1 MDKAPDSGRRG
12 QEKRTFSIERHMRR
26 ADGLGPAM
34 GLGALTE
41 VGELGTLVADIRA
54 LREEVRALREQM
66 DARDR
71 EAPGPAPVEPQ
82 AEPTPEPA
90 PEPAHHHGMA
100 HDDEEAQLLRIEVAR
115 MVRSL
120 ATAKR
125 EIAEIKHPMAQAD
138 DDRMVRAASE
148 LDAIVAATER
158 ATNSIMDAAEAITGH
173 CDAMLTEV
181 GDTDL
186 LSPRLHDMSNQ
197 AALIFEACNFQDIT
211 GQRITKVVKTLEFIE
226 DRIRAIVE
234 EWGRDAF
241 LDLPLPQD
249 DASADE
255 ESRLLN
261 GPQLENQG
269 LSQDDIDSL
278 FG

>member
-1 MDKAPDSGRRG
+1 MGEAPGNGRRG
-12 QEKRTFSIERHMRR
+12 PEKRMFSIERHMRR
-26 ADGLGPAM
+26 ADGMTSAM
-34 GLGALTE
+34 GVGALAE
-41 VGELGTLVADIRA
+41 AGELGELIADIRA
-54 LREEVRALREQM
+54 MRADMRDLRERL
-66 DARDR
+66 DAF
-71 EAPGPAPVEPQ
+71 EAAATEAQ
-82 AEPTPEPA
+82 HAEPARGQTG
-90 PEPAHHHGMA
+90 HHGFLG
-100 HDDEEAQLLRIEVAR
+100 DDAETQLLRIEIAR

-125 EIAEIKHPMAQAD
+125 EIAEIKHPMAEPD

-158 ATNSIMDAAEAITGH
+158 ATNSIIDSAEAITTH
-173 CDAMLTEV
+173 CDTLLTEV
-181 GDTDL
+181 GDADAV
-186 LSPRLHDMSNQ
+186 SPRLHDISFQ
-197 AALIFEACNFQDIT
+197 AAQIFESCNFQDIT

-234 EWGRDAF
+234 EWGREAF

-249 DASADE
+249 DESVDE
-255 ESRLLN
+255 ESKLLN

-278 FG
+278 FD